1 MCGIF
6 KVVTRTLRDINNSFA
21 CFRLSFLFYIF
32 PFFYFY
38 LFIFQ
43 EMLKK
48 NSNNKTIHIQL
59 LEEKFYFPGETIKGN
74 EQVNK

>member
-1 MCGIF
+1 
-6 KVVTRTLRDINNSFA
+6 
-21 CFRLSFLFYIF
+21 
-32 PFFYFY
+32 
-38 LFIFQ
+38 
-43 EMLKK
+43 MLKK

>member
-21 CFRLSFLFYIF
+21 CFRLSFPFYIF
-32 PFFYFY
+32 F